1 MAGHSQ
7 FKNIMRRKGAQDAKR
22 GKIFTKI
29 IREIIVSAKLGA
41 PDIEMNPRLRAAVLK
56 ARAENMPKDKIESA
70 IAKGAGTGDADNYEA
85 IRYEGYGPGGVAIIV
100 EALTDNRNRTAPDI
114 RSAFTKAGG
123 NLGETGSVG
132 YMFDRV
138 GLLTY
143 PVAQIVEDAMLEA
156 AIEAGADNCESDGE
170 FHNITC
176 AVDAFASVRDALAAK
191 FGDPKT
197 AQLSWIPNI
206 TSPADAATAESIM
219 KLVEVLEDND
229 DVQEV
234 FTNIEL
240 SDADQE
246 KLSA

>member
-29 IREIIVSAKLGA
+29 MREIIVAARTGA
-41 PDIEMNPRLRAAVLK
+41 PDINMNPRLRAAVLK
-56 ARAENMPKDKIESA
+56 ARAENMTKDKIEGA
-70 IAKGAGTGDADNYEA
+70 IAKGSGAGDADNYESV
-85 IRYEGYGPGGVAIIV
+85 RYEGYGPGGVAVIV

-138 GLLTY
+138 ALITY
-143 PVAQIVEDAMLEA
+143 PQAQIVEDAMLEA

-176 AVDAFASVRDALAAK
+176 AVDSFASVRDALSAK
-191 FGDPKT
+191 FGDPKSAALT
-197 AQLSWIPNI
+197 WIPNI
-206 TSPADAATAESIM
+206 TAPADAATAESLM

-240 SDADQE
+240 SDADSE